1 MAMKT
6 LTNGHSVRV
15 RPKPEMTGLS
25 FRLGYPDEDYGLLAE
40 ITNDANCVDG
50 VERIYE
56 ADGIAAICTGM
67 PNVDPTHDLLIAEID
82 GQAVGYSLALWN
94 LLSQGQRVYSTWG
107 AIAPEHRRKG
117 IGRALLLA
125 SESRLRQ
132 IAAGHPDDLPK
143 RYGAFAWES
152 QIGQTALLI
161 REGYES
167 VSNEIFMVR
176 PDLENIPDLPLPE
189 GIEVRPV
196 RPEHLRAI
204 YDAQSEALADDTIS
218 PKASE
223 GGYQRFLTDVRTL
236 RRDLW
241 CVAWEGDQVVGMIRN
256 YIDEPENCAYER
268 RRGYTEWISVRK
280 AWRRRGIA
288 RALLARS
295 FAVLKA
301 QGMQEAALGTDLDN
315 PTKSYVLYESMG
327 FQTVARAHYY
337 QKPLRLSTLWRRGWI

>member
-1 MAMKT
+1 MKT
-6 LTNGHSVRV
+6 VENENSVRV
-15 RPKPEMTGLS
+15 RPKLEITGLS

-82 GQAVGYSLALWN
+82 GEVVGYSLALWN
-94 LLSQGQRVYSTWG
+94 ILSQGQRVYSTWG
-107 AIAPEHRRKG
+107 ALAPEHRRKG

-161 REGYES
+161 SEGYES
-167 VSNEIFMVR
+167 MSNEIFMVR
-176 PDLENIPDLPLPE
+176 PDLENIPDMSLPDGIEMRPVLPE
-189 GIEVRPV
+189 
-196 RPEHLRAI
+196 HTRAI
-204 YDAQSEALADDTIS
+204 YDAQSEAMAD
-218 PKASE
+218 ASIAPQPSDE
-223 GGYQRFLTDVRTL
+223 GYQRFLSDPVEFQP
-236 RRDLW
+236 DLW
-241 CVAWEGDQVVGMIRN
+241 CVAWDGDQVVGMVRN
-256 YIDEPENCAYER
+256 FINAPENCAYER
-268 RRGYTEWISVRK
+268 RRGYVENISVRE

-288 RALLARS
+288 RALIARS

-337 QKPLRLSTLWRRGWI
+337 QKPLRLSTLWRRGWV